1 VTNEIDLVD
10 VGWVVVED
18 QLGCEVVVTRS
29 LGIELKADNAE
40 ALSIDQADLWEGLE
54 CFS

>member
-1 VTNEIDLVD
+1 MANEIDLVD

-18 QLGCEVVVTRS
+18 QLGCEVVITRS
-29 LGIELKADNAE
+29 LGIELKAHNTE
-40 ALSIDQADLWEGLE
+40 ALSIDQADLRERLE

>member
-1 VTNEIDLVD
+1 VANEIDLVD

-18 QLGCEVVVTRS
+18 QLGSEVVVTRS

-40 ALSIDQADLWEGLE
+40 ALSIDQADLWEGFE

>member
-29 LGIELKADNAE
+29 LGIELKADDTE
-40 ALSIDQADLWEGLE
+40 ALSIDHCYEPALKLSND
-54 CFS
+54 